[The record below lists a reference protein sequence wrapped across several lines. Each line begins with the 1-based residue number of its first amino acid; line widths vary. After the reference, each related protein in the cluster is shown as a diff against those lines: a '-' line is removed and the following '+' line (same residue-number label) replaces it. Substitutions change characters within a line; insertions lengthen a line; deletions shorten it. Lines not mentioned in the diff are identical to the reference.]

1 MKSDTTSLLH
11 QAKTPRAAAIAG
23 MLFGILF
30 SFSFVIILL
39 SMPPDFADL
48 NAWTE
53 TPRSRVSLA
62 LGMMPFAGIAFLWFV
77 GVVRDRLGA
86 FEDQFFATVFEG
98 SGLLFLA
105 MIFCAFAV
113 AAGMLT
119 AREIGGV
126 QSMTMN
132 VYLVGRSIIS
142 ELFNTV
148 ALKMAA
154 VFMISLSTLWLRT
167 GVMPRILCFF
177 TYVVA
182 LLMLVSVNVTL
193 WMVLFFPGWVF
204 SISVYILVL
213 SFRAEPAGSLD
224 GMTPK
229 LGAN

>member
-1 MKSDTTSLLH
+1 MKSNTTGLPH

-53 TPRSRVSLA
+53 TPLSRVSLA
-62 LGMMPFAGIAFLWFV
+62 LGLMPFAGIAFLWFV
-77 GVVRDRLGA
+77 GVLRDRLGA

-98 SGLLFLA
+98 SGLLFLV
-105 MIFCAFAV
+105 MTFCASAV

-119 AREIGGV
+119 AREIGGA

-132 VYLVGRSIIS
+132 VFLVGRSIIS
-142 ELFNTV
+142 ELFNTG

-154 VFMISLSTLWLRT
+154 VFMISLSTLWWRT
-167 GVMPRILCFF
+167 GVMPRILSLF
-177 TYVVA
+177 TYAVA
-182 LLMLVSVNVTL
+182 LLMLLSVNFTS
-193 WMVLFFPGWVF
+193 WMVLFFPAWVF

-213 SFRAEPAGSLD
+213 SLRTEPAGTLD

-229 LGAN
+229 PGAN